1 MKFRRAVFDF
11 NFSRKTAVKNLPE
24 TFLNEHHYFSTIWPY
39 LSINKKK
46 KIVEIIVE
54 GEGVIPYEIIVD
66 MESFFIKTDKDFWEK
81 T

>member
-1 MKFRRAVFDF
+1 MIA
-11 NFSRKTAVKNLPE
+11 
-24 TFLNEHHYFSTIWPY
+24 
-39 LSINKKK
+39 
-46 KIVEIIVE
+46 E